1 MLLLKARARVF
12 AKKKRR
18 EVVFSLLRAFYES
31 RIIDRVF
38 ACSNTT
44 GRLIIIIIIIIVV
57 EAFRCGK
64 ETRFENAG
72 DDAIDDADADAD
84 GRGGGVWSE
93 SQYHHKRRRRR
104 NVDSSDHV

>member
-18 EVVFSLLRAFYES
+18 EVFFSLLRAFYES

-44 GRLIIIIIIIIVV
+44 GRLIIIIIIIVV

>member
-1 MLLLKARARVF
+1 MKARARV

-18 EVVFSLLRAFYES
+18 EVFSPRAFYAS
-31 RIIDRVF
+31 RIIDRV
-38 ACSNTT
+38 AHSNTT
-44 GRLIIIIIIIIVV
+44 GRLIIIIIVV
-57 EAFRCGK
+57 EEFRCGK

-72 DDAIDDADADAD
+72 DDAIDDADADDD

-93 SQYHHKRRRRR
+93 SHHHKRRRRR

>member
-1 MLLLKARARVF
+1 MLLKARARVF

-18 EVVFSLLRAFYES
+18 EVFFSPLRAFYES

-44 GRLIIIIIIIIVV
+44 GRLIIIIIVVV

-72 DDAIDDADADAD
+72 DDAIDDADADD
-84 GRGGGVWSE
+84 GVWSE
-93 SQYHHKRRRRR
+93 SHHRKRRRR

>member
-1 MLLLKARARVF
+1 MKARARI

-18 EVVFSLLRAFYES
+18 EVFSLRAFYES
-31 RIIDRVF
+31 RIIDRV

-44 GRLIIIIIIIIVV
+44 GRLIIIIIIVV

-84 GRGGGVWSE
+84 GRGGVWSE
-93 SQYHHKRRRRR
+93 SHHHKRRRRR

>member
-1 MLLLKARARVF
+1 MLKARARVF

-18 EVVFSLLRAFYES
+18 EVFFSLRAFYES

-44 GRLIIIIIIIIVV
+44 GRLIIIIIIVVV

-84 GRGGGVWSE
+84 DGRGGVWSE
-93 SQYHHKRRRRR
+93 SHHHKRRRRR

>member
-1 MLLLKARARVF
+1 MKARARV

-18 EVVFSLLRAFYES
+18 EVFSPRAFYAS
-31 RIIDRVF
+31 RIDRV

-44 GRLIIIIIIIIVV
+44 GRLIIIIIIVV
-57 EAFRCGK
+57 EEFRCGK

-72 DDAIDDADADAD
+72 DDAIDDADADD
-84 GRGGGVWSE
+84 GRGGVWSE
-93 SQYHHKRRRRR
+93 SHHHKRRRRR

>member
-1 MLLLKARARVF
+1 MLLKARARV

-18 EVVFSLLRAFYES
+18 EVFFSLRAFYES
-31 RIIDRVF
+31 RIIDRV

-44 GRLIIIIIIIIVV
+44 GRLIIIIIVVV

-72 DDAIDDADADAD
+72 DDAIDDADADD
-84 GRGGGVWSE
+84 GVWAE
-93 SQYHHKRRRRR
+93 SHHRKRRRR